1 MNRRLRIP
9 AREPTLPGEPL
20 PLYLSVATELRLQVV
35 GEDASRASGRGQL
48 RGERGVAPL
57 TAALAAAARA
67 ELLAKYLG
75 PGGRW
80 AENSEASRY
89 DHATH

>member
-35 GEDASRASGRGQL
+35 GEDALRAPGRGQL
-48 RGERGVAPL
+48 PGKSGAGPL

-67 ELLAKYLG
+67 ELLAKCLG
-75 PGGRW
+75 REGRW